1 MGSKRTRMS
10 PEQQADAVEAHVGV
24 RELTDHRVL
33 RLEGDDRRSWLNGQ
47 VTNDVR
53 HTREGEGV
61 YCLAVN
67 VRGKIMAD
75 AWMLD
80 RGETLALVVPASSV
94 EALLESFEAQIIM
107 EDVEVEPEDGTA
119 VFSLQ
124 GPEAGR
130 CADETNLPPS
140 ARVYDCDELGLGG
153 RLILCPT
160 AARETAAEALARSAE
175 CAGGI
180 VLDVAGWE
188 LTRLRAGRGQHGADF
203 DLQHYPQEAGLKQ
216 RAVSFEKGCYLGQEV
231 VCTLENRGKLRRQL
245 VRLEADGTP
254 ALAPGDP
261 IEGDGPDDVGNITS
275 AAVDPARG
283 HTLALGYVK
292 SDQARAGNALSSR
305 GHRLRVLG
313 LVGDDSA

>member
-1 MGSKRTRMS
+1 MG

-24 RELTDHRVL
+24 RELADRRVL
-33 RLEGDDRRSWLNGQ
+33 RLEGDDQRSWLNGQ

-53 HTREGEGV
+53 HTREGQGV

-80 RGETLALVVPASSV
+80 RGETLALVVPARSV

-107 EDVEVEPEDGTA
+107 EDVEVEPEEETA

-124 GPEAGR
+124 GPDAER
-130 CADETNLPPS
+130 CADEANLPAS

-153 RLILCPT
+153 RLVLCSAT
-160 AARETAAEALARSAE
+160 DRDALASALARSAE
-175 CAGGI
+175 AIGG
-180 VLDVAGWE
+180 VALEPAGWE
-188 LTRLRAGRGQHGADF
+188 LARLRAGRGQHGADF
-203 DLQHYPQEAGLKQ
+203 DLQHYPQEAGLKE

-254 ALAPGDP
+254 SLAAGDP

-275 AAVDPARG
+275 AAVDPTRG

-313 LVGDDSA
+313 HVGDENV